1 MVFLL
6 REDPDLA
13 ERIPPDE
20 RERATELL
28 RVRVFTVPEG
38 EWEPPRIDH
47 GSIGLLLLTGL
58 MVRKIYLGAHASAD
72 LIGPGDIGRPWE
84 DDLIPGLSPYLSE
97 WIVLKEARV
106 AHLDERVTRAM
117 GHWPELGAMVAA
129 RFVRRS
135 RSLAY
140 LMAAH
145 SFRRIEHRL
154 LAALWHLGAIWGRVT
169 PHGIRVPFRL
179 THEMLAEIVSARRP
193 SVSVAMGELE
203 REGLVSRDPNG
214 CYLLHGDAPD
224 WRVSDPPVAEVEA

>member
-1 MVFLL
+1 MAFLL
-6 REDPDLA
+6 HEDPDLA
-13 ERIPPDE
+13 ERIPPGE

-38 EWEPPRIDH
+38 AWDPPNIDH
-47 GSIGLLLLTGL
+47 GSIGLLILSGL

-72 LIGPGDIGRPWE
+72 LVGPGDIGRPWE
-84 DDLIPGLSPYLSE
+84 DALIPGLLPYLSE

-106 AHLDERVTRAM
+106 ALLDERVTRAT

-145 SFRRIEHRL
+145 SFRRTDHRL
-154 LAALWHLGAIWGRVT
+154 LAALWHLGSIWGRVT
-169 PHGIRVPFRL
+169 PDGIRVPFRL

-203 REGLVSRDPNG
+203 QQGLVSREPSG
-214 CYLLHGDAPD
+214 CYVLHGDAPD
-224 WRVSDPPVAEVEA
+224 WRAQDPPVAAIEV